1 MDLAIKVYD
10 IDYSFLL
17 KNYLNPEYWNKSW
30 HLFVYKDFALDLS
43 MYSIDCEDKKICF
56 KIKGTHGENN
66 RITFIY
72 YYLNNTTIPVL
83 KKQING
89 AIISVMESIE
99 KCEIREQNG
108 YTRLCELETEEN
120 EQLESLAVDFL
131 NEHEINNKKLRKLFI
146 DDYKSAY
153 STMYEKKE
161 SYVENNLYTVFTDM
175 FVTFTSITKD
185 ETRLNK
191 ILTKTRNIIDLN
203 KINKELEEYGCT
215 LTSKEHLEYLKD
227 GLEEIEI

>member
-17 KNYLNPEYWNKSW
+17 KNYINPEYWNKSW
-30 HLFVYKDFALDLS
+30 HLFVYKDFVFDLS
-43 MYSIDCEDKKICF
+43 MSSIDCEYKKICF
-56 KIKGTHGENN
+56 KIKATHGEDDKYDYV
-66 RITFIY
+66 Y

-89 AIISVMESIE
+89 AIINTMVCLE
-99 KCEIREQNG
+99 KREIRRQDG
-108 YTRLCELETEEN
+108 YARLCELEAEED

-131 NEHEINNKKLRKLFI
+131 DEHGIDNEKLRELFI

-161 SYVENNLYTVFTDM
+161 AYIENNLYTVFTDM

-191 ILTKTRNIIDLN
+191 ILAKTRSIIDLN

>member
-17 KNYLNPEYWNKSW
+17 QNYLNPTYWSKSW
-30 HLFVYKDFALDLS
+30 HLFVYKDFVFDLS
-43 MYSIDCEDKKICF
+43 ICSIDCEDKKICF
-56 KIKGTHGENN
+56 KVKGTQDGDYKSNY
-66 RITFIY
+66 IY

-89 AIISVMESIE
+89 AIISVMECLE
-99 KCEIREQNG
+99 KREIRGQNG
-108 YTRLCELETEEN
+108 YKYLCELETEED
-120 EQLESLAVDFL
+120 EQLESLAIDFL
-131 NEHEINNKKLRKLFI
+131 DEHGIDNKKLRELFI

-153 STMYEKKE
+153 STVYEKKE
-161 SYVENNLYTVFTDM
+161 AYLENNLYTVFTDM
-175 FVTFTSITKD
+175 YVTFTSIAKD

-191 ILTKTRNIIDLN
+191 ILAKTRSIIDLN

>member
-30 HLFVYKDFALDLS
+30 HLFVYKDFVFDLS

-56 KIKGTHGENN
+56 KVKGTHGEDS
-66 RITFIY
+66 RTTFIY

-108 YTRLCELETEEN
+108 YTRLCELEAEEN

-131 NEHEINNKKLRKLFI
+131 DEHGIDNKKLRELFI

-161 SYVENNLYTVFTDM
+161 AYIENNLYTVFTDM
-175 FVTFTSITKD
+175 YVTFTSITKD
-185 ETRLNK
+185 ETRLNN
-191 ILTKTRNIIDLN
+191 ILAKTRNIIDLN

>member
-1 MDLAIKVYD
+1 M
-10 IDYSFLL
+10 
-17 KNYLNPEYWNKSW
+17 
-30 HLFVYKDFALDLS
+30 
-43 MYSIDCEDKKICF
+43 
-56 KIKGTHGENN
+56 
-66 RITFIY
+66 
-72 YYLNNTTIPVL
+72 L

-108 YTRLCELETEEN
+108 YKYLCELEVEEN

-131 NEHEINNKKLRKLFI
+131 DEHGIDNKKLRELFI

-161 SYVENNLYTVFTDM
+161 AYIENNLYTVFTDM
-175 FVTFTSITKD
+175 YVTFTSITKD
-185 ETRLNK
+185 ETRLNN
-191 ILTKTRNIIDLN
+191 ILAKTRNIIDLN

>member
-1 MDLAIKVYD
+1 M
-10 IDYSFLL
+10 S
-17 KNYLNPEYWNKSW
+17 
-30 HLFVYKDFALDLS
+30 
-43 MYSIDCEDKKICF
+43 SIDCEYKKVCF
-56 KIKGTHGENN
+56 KIKGTHGEDN
-66 RITFIY
+66 RIDY
-72 YYLNNTTIPVL
+72 VYCYLNNTTITVL

-89 AIISVMESIE
+89 AIIGIMESLE

-108 YTRLCELETEEN
+108 YTHLCKLETEED

-131 NEHEINNKKLRKLFI
+131 DEHGIDNKKLRELFI

-161 SYVENNLYTVFTDM
+161 AYIENNLYTVFTDM
-175 FVTFTSITKD
+175 YVTFTSITKD

-191 ILTKTRNIIDLN
+191 ILAKTRSIIDLN